1 MLISAFNRTTSADGQ
16 LQYIEAIDLAL
27 TQDILPG
34 IRSIVVRSDILRVTG
49 SITLP
54 GQNLTILCRR
64 LICTGSPTI
73 STAATGTIL
82 SYTNQSAA
90 VGGSNGANGSTG
102 ADGGVGGNGG
112 DIAVVVGSPEG
123 ALLLDSSGQ
132 NGGDAQSGGDGA
144 NGQPGLDWS
153 PTSGLVAGG
162 NGGNG
167 GQGGLPGKPGSGG
180 NAGKISFYS
189 MQPLTPG
196 QLTTTSRKGN
206 AGGIGRYGAPGAAG
220 RAGSGGTLTQ
230 NQWGHCTY

>member
-1 MLISAFNRTTSADGQ
+1 MLISAFNRITSADGQ
-16 LQYIEAIDLAL
+16 VQYIEAIDLAM

-34 IRSIVVRSDILRVTG
+34 IPSIVLRSDIVRVTG
-49 SITLP
+49 SIKLP

-64 LICTGSPTI
+64 LICTDSPTI
-73 STAATGTIL
+73 STAAAGTIL
-82 SYTNQSAA
+82 SYTNQSAT
-90 VGGSNGANGSTG
+90 VGGSNGANGG
-102 ADGGVGGNGG
+102 QGVDGGAGGNGG
-112 DIAVVVGSPEG
+112 DIAIVVGSLEG
-123 ALLLDSSGQ
+123 ALLLDASGQ

-167 GQGGLPGKPGSGG
+167 GQGGLPGKPGNGG
-180 NAGKISFYS
+180 SSGKITFHS
-189 MQPLTPG
+189 MQPLSPG
-196 QLTTTSRKGN
+196 QLSTTSKKGN

-230 NQWGHCTY
+230 NLWGHCVY